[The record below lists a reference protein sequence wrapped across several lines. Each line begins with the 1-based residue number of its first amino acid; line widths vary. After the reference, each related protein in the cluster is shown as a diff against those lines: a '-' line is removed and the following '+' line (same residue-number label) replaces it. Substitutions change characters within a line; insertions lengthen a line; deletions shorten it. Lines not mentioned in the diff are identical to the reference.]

1 MQKNLPAK
9 KVHLRYLDSL
19 RGLAALT
26 VVVHH
31 ALLQFDFSGAQLG
44 APQKWLLFAFQNG
57 HYPVNFFIVLSGY
70 CLMLPVLK
78 SNYTLPGGAL

>member
-1 MQKNLPAK
+1 MHSDMQKNLPAK

-31 ALLQFDFSGAQLG
+31 ALLQFDFSGARLG
-44 APQKWLLFAFQNG
+44 ASQK
-57 HYPVNFFIVLSGY
+57 
-70 CLMLPVLK
+70 
-78 SNYTLPGGAL
+78 